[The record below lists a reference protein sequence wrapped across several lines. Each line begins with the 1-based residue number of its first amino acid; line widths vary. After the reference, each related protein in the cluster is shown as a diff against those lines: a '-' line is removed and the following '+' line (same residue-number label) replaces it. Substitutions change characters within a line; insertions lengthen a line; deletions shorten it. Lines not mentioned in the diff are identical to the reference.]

1 MAFVLM
7 PTGELERKRVCP
19 DCAAV
24 VAVRIVPCT
33 NLHAIAQCDECT
45 APARHCD
52 AHRQRP
58 PVLEVIKR
66 KLVAFR
72 TYAGMTEIGDTPSSV
87 DRVAGK
93 VEALDQAIGLIDAVM
108 QGRPL

>member
-1 MAFVLM
+1 MAFVLL

-19 DCAAV
+19 DCAGV
-24 VAVRIVPCT
+24 VAVRIVPVAGAR
-33 NLHAIAQCDECT
+33 AIAQCEECT

-52 AHRQRP
+52 AHRRRP
-58 PVLEVIKR
+58 PELEAIKR

-72 TYAGMTEIGDTPSSV
+72 MYATITEIGDVSSV
-87 DRVAGK
+87 ERIAGK
-93 VEALDQAIGLIDAVM
+93 IEALDQAIGVVDAVM